1 MAIILGQTDLNTD
14 DARAAVVVDS
24 VIQRSSQIATL
35 PGIAVQ
41 IIQLCEDPESTIE
54 ELNAVI
60 DTVLAMRLL
69 KLVNSA
75 YYGMSGQITSLQHA
89 IVLLGL
95 KAVKNVAIAT
105 SLVKLVRGGH
115 IGGGF
120 DASDLWTHSI
130 AVATIARMLARETKF
145 ASPEEAFLAGLL
157 HDMGIVVE
165 MQACGANFVKVIQQI
180 QHDPSITFRQAE
192 IELLG
197 ASHESFGAGLCR
209 SWHFPKSLEYATGYH
224 HRPWELPPEDRVLAS
239 YVHVAD
245 ILAGQ
250 LGQGYTRTVESDEV
264 DPQILDDLKLSDA
277 ILSRVTM
284 KLPDEMLESQQF
296 LSDPE
301 SRSKK

>member
-1 MAIILGQTDLNTD
+1 MAILLTESDLNTD
-14 DARAAVVVDS
+14 DARAAMVVDS

-41 IIQLCEDPESTIE
+41 IIQLCEDPDSTIE

-115 IGGGF
+115 IASGF
-120 DASDLWTHSI
+120 DATELWTHSI
-130 AVATIARMLARETKF
+130 AVATGARMLARETKL

-165 MQACGANFVKVIQQI
+165 MQACGANFVKVIQRVQ
-180 QHDPSITFRQAE
+180 QDQTITFRQAE

-209 SWHFPKSLEYATGYH
+209 SWHFPKRLEYATGYH

-239 YVHVAD
+239 FIHVAD
-245 ILAGQ
+245 IFAARS
-250 LGQGYTRTVESDEV
+250 GQGYVRTVETDEIDSRV
-264 DPQILDDLKLSDA
+264 LDDLKMTEEKL
-277 ILSRVTM
+277 LRLFER
-284 KLPDEMLESQQF
+284 LPDEMLESQQL
-296 LSDPE
+296 LSDHTE
-301 SRSKK
+301 SASQ

>member
-1 MAIILGQTDLNTD
+1 MTITLGQSELSTE
-14 DARAAVVVDS
+14 DARAAIVVDS

-41 IIQLCEDPESTIE
+41 IIQLCEDPDSTIDQ
-54 ELNAVI
+54 LNSVI

-115 IGGGF
+115 IGAGF
-120 DASDLWTHSI
+120 DASELWTHSV
-130 AVATIARMLARETKF
+130 AVATGARMLARQTKL

-157 HDMGIVVE
+157 HDMGVVVE
-165 MQACGANFVKVIQQI
+165 MQACGANFFKLIQKVNQ
-180 QHDPSITFRQAE
+180 DPTLSFRQAE

-197 ASHESFGAGLCR
+197 ASHEDFGAGLCR
-209 SWHFPKSLEYATGYH
+209 SWNFPKSLEYATGYH
-224 HRPWELPPEDRVLAS
+224 HRPWELPPDDRVLAS
-239 YVHVAD
+239 FVHVAD
-245 ILAGQ
+245 ILAAK
-250 LGQGYTRTVESDEV
+250 LNQGYTRTVETEEV
-264 DPQILDDLKLSDA
+264 DERVLDDLKLSD
-277 ILSRVTM
+277 VTLERLAER
-284 KLPDEMLESQQF
+284 LPDEILESQQ
-296 LSDPE
+296 LLA
-301 SRSKK
+301 